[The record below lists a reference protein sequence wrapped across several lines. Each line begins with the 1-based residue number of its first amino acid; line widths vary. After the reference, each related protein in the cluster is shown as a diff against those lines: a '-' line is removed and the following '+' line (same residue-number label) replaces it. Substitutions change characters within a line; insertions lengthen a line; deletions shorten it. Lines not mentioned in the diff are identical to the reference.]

1 MSWVR
6 GLRNRTV
13 PGSATNEALS
23 RQRKSLLALLAGL
36 CVLRAVLAAPAA
48 AEPVRIVA
56 FGDSLIAGLG
66 LTVEETFPAR
76 LETALKAKGYDVLV
90 MNAGVSGD
98 TASAGFSRL
107 DWSIPADTQA
117 VILELGGNDALRGI
131 SPVVTRAALD
141 AAIRRLKERKIEV
154 LLAGMRAPPNLGAEY
169 VAAFDRIYPELA
181 KAHDL
186 ILYPFFLEGVAANL
200 RVNQPDGVHPAGA
213 GVEIIVRRI
222 LPSVEALIARVRT
235 QRPG

>member
-13 PGSATNEALS
+13 PGSAKNEALS
-23 RQRKSLLALLAGL
+23 RRRKSLLALLAGFCAL
-36 CVLRAVLAAPAA
+36 GAVLAAPAA

-56 FGDSLIAGLG
+56 FGDSLMAGLG

-76 LETALKAKGYDVLV
+76 LEAALKARGYDVLV

-107 DWSIPADTQA
+107 DWSIPADIQA

-131 SPVVTRAALD
+131 SPAVTRAALD

-186 ILYPFFLEGVAANL
+186 IFYPFFLEGVAANL
-200 RVNQPDGVHPAGA
+200 RVNQPDGVHPAAA
-213 GVEIIVRRI
+213 GIEIIVRRI